1 MPRRAIWLDDVER
14 DLLRR
19 ALAHVADEARPRHYK
34 DGTPMDDKVVVYSR
48 QWTRDSIGR
57 LLARFQE
64 PGRDSPDPA

>member
-19 ALAHVADEARPRHYK
+19 ALAHVADEVRPPLYAGGK
-34 DGTPMDDKVVVYSR
+34 PMDSHIVVLSR
-48 QWTRDSIGR
+48 QWTRDCIGR

>member
-14 DLLRR
+14 DLVRR
-19 ALAHVADEARPRHYK
+19 ALGNVADEARTPLFTGGK
-34 DGTPMDDKVVVYSR
+34 PMDPRIVVLSR

>member
-1 MPRRAIWLDDVER
+1 MPRRAIWLDDAER

-19 ALAHVADEARPRHYK
+19 ALAHVADEARPPLYG
-34 DGTPMDDKVVVYSR
+34 DGRPRDDRIVVLSR

-64 PGRDSPDPA
+64 PGRDSPDAA

>member
-19 ALAHVADEARPRHYK
+19 ALAHVADEVRPPL
-34 DGTPMDDKVVVYSR
+34 DSMGVPTNTPPVVLAR
-48 QWTRDSIGR
+48 QWTRDCIGR